1 MNSKIKTIV
10 GMIVLALFIVSII
23 PLALAEE
30 GRDNGNDRK
39 MLNDDGNKSTVKEQ
53 RDAMK
58 ARLEASKENIEQV
71 REQMKQAKEKYQEAR
86 EQYREQKEDLKEL
99 RDRVKKCKE
108 TDDSGECVTVRQS
121 VNKGAKNHLLRTSDL
136 IEKSLERLQER
147 VSSSSVLTAEEKQS
161 ALDAI
166 NKLEE
171 EVMAEKE
178 RVTALAEN
186 ASAEELRAA
195 VKDLKKT
202 WQDVSKAQKRIIA
215 LLTSSKLDHL
225 VEKHEDYVTGMQKR
239 IDALR
244 EKGVDVTRLDA
255 IFVQFKAAVATLQED
270 HAQARQFWLSADA
283 NKGSLDNWHG
293 AQEQVREDLRETK
306 RLLREFVKATAEL
319 TKSEKED
326 QSEENESSDDEDAS
340 ANATLGE

>member
-1 MNSKIKTIV
+1 MASVNMYARCITMNPKMKTIV
-10 GMIVLALFIVSII
+10 GIIILALFIVSII

-39 MLNDDGNKSTVKEQ
+39 KLNDDENKSKVKEQ
-53 RDAMK
+53 REAMK

-71 REQMKQAKEKYQEAR
+71 RERVKQTKEKYQEAR
-86 EQYREQKEDLKEL
+86 ERYQEQKENLKQL

-108 TDDSGECVTVRQS
+108 TDESGECVTVRQG

-147 VSSSSVLTAEEKQS
+147 VTSSSVLTAEEKQS

-171 EVMAEKE
+171 EVTAEKE

-195 VKDLKKT
+195 VKNLKKT

-215 LLTSSKLDHL
+215 MLTSSKLDNL
-225 VEKHEDYVTGMQKR
+225 VEKHEDYITGMQKR
-239 IDALR
+239 VDALR
-244 EKGVDVTRLDA
+244 EKSVDVTQLDA
-255 IFVQFKAAVATLQED
+255 ILVQFKAAV
-270 HAQARQFWLSADA
+270 
-283 NKGSLDNWHG
+283 
-293 AQEQVREDLRETK
+293 
-306 RLLREFVKATAEL
+306 
-319 TKSEKED
+319 
-326 QSEENESSDDEDAS
+326 
-340 ANATLGE
+340 